1 MELKEY
7 QAQTLAALRRFFEEA
22 RVAGPK
28 NAYESIT
35 REPEQAERLGRYAG
49 AYTPLARLPE
59 VPYVCLRLPTGGGKT
74 ILAAHAVAVAR
85 DAWIEK
91 DHPLVLWLAPSN
103 TIRIQTVQALKS
115 PRHPY
120 RQALDESFSG
130 RVRVFDVP
138 DFTQLRPHDLRDH
151 CCIVVGTIQTLRV
164 TNTEGRKAYAHN
176 EHLEPHFA
184 GVPEAAA
191 PGLERRADGGV
202 KLSFANLLHLHR
214 PLMIVD
220 EAHNAVTGLT
230 REMQARVNP
239 CAIVEFTATP
249 RDRKGRLLNNIL
261 HSVSAREL
269 KAEAMIKLPILLSE
283 HDTWQGAVSGAVAAR
298 ASLAK
303 SARDDP
309 DYIRPLV
316 LFQAQPK
323 NREVTVDALKRRLTE
338 LEGIAPERI
347 AVATG
352 DQRELD
358 GIDLFDRACGIEY
371 VITIEALKEGWDCS
385 FAYVFCSVARI
396 RSAVD
401 VEQLLG
407 RVLRMPYASRR
418 RLPDLNRAY
427 AFVSEPSFG
436 ASAQALADKLVAM
449 GFEED
454 EARESIEPVQLDVD
468 GSGTLFD
475 SPHEETAP
483 PFRYVFDSTPG
494 LVSALREWERERDG
508 VAVHEIGEGAVEL
521 TVAGRVGRDLEEAI
535 LGAVPEPDR
544 MEFAKAVAEH
554 RINLRDL
561 PASPAEPVDEI
572 EAPRLMSVVQG
583 KLELAD
589 TDLFME
595 RHDWSLLD
603 HSPRMDEHEF
613 AIRETARSFEIDLD
627 GHRIAYQFAS
637 EEEQLALDV
646 EVEGWTPE
654 ALVRWLDRQVR
665 QPDVRQGEL
674 IRWLR
679 DLVGHLIDARGMH
692 VSALMRGKFLLAR
705 KVRDRIED
713 VRRKEREAVYQRRL
727 FAPEA
732 RVEVSFDH
740 AFAFRPGMYRDQR
753 RYRGRWR
760 PRRHFPGADRVPAF
774 DGAEDGE
781 ELRCAQAIDRLPGL
795 RYWIRNVARHPASF
809 WLPTAAGRFYP
820 DFVALLDDGRL
831 LVVEYKGAHLA
842 DGADTAEKRAV
853 GALWERESGGR
864 CLFLM
869 AEKEVEGMDVRR
881 QLTGKIGFR
890 YGFGRA

>member
-7 QAQTLAALRRFFEEA
+7 QAQTLAVLRRFFEEA
-22 RVAGPK
+22 RLAGPK
-28 NAYESIT
+28 NAYEAIT
-35 REPEQAERLGRYAG
+35 RDPDQAARLGRYAAS

-74 ILAAHAVAVAR
+74 ILAARAVAVAR

-91 DHPLVLWLAPSN
+91 DHPLVLWLVPSN
-103 TIRIQTVQALKS
+103 TIRVQTVQALKN

-120 RQALDESFSG
+120 RQALDDSFSG
-130 RVRVFDVP
+130 RVRVFDIT
-138 DFTQLRPHDLRDH
+138 DFTQLHPHDLRDR
-151 CCIVVGTIQTLRV
+151 CCVVVGTIQTLRV
-164 TNTEGRKAYAHN
+164 KNREGRKVYAHN
-176 EHLEPHFA
+176 ENLEPHFR
-184 GVPEAAA
+184 GVPEAA
-191 PGLERRADGGV
+191 PGLERLPDGGAR
-202 KLSFANLLHLHR
+202 LSFANLLHFHR

-249 RDRKGRLLNNIL
+249 RDRKGRRLNNIL

-298 ASLAK
+298 ASLAER
-303 SARDDP
+303 ARDDP

-316 LFQAQPK
+316 LFQARPRNQ
-323 NREVTVDALKRRLTE
+323 EVTVDALKAHLTAV
-338 LEGIAPERI
+338 EGVAPERI

-352 DQRELD
+352 DQRDLD
-358 GIDLFDRACGIEY
+358 GIDLFDRACRIEY

-407 RVLRMPYASRR
+407 RVLRMPYAARR

-427 AFVSEPSFG
+427 AFVSEPTFG

-454 EARESIEPVQLDVD
+454 EAHQSIEPAQMDLDE
-468 GSGTLFD
+468 SGGVVVRR
-475 SPHEETAP
+475 EEGAP
-483 PFRYVFDSTPG
+483 AFRYAFAPNPG
-494 LVSALREWERERDG
+494 LASALRGLGSGYGPGRGG
-508 VAVHEIGEGAVEL
+508 VTVYETDDGAVEVS
-521 TVAGRVGRDLEEAI
+521 VAGRVDAALEEAI
-535 LGAVPEPDR
+535 LEAAPEAER
-544 MEFAKAVAEH
+544 MGFAEAVAEH
-554 RINLRDL
+554 RTNLKDR
-561 PASPAEPVDEI
+561 PPSPAERGE
-572 EAPRLMSVVQG
+572 ELAAPRLMAAVQG
-583 KLELAD
+583 ELELAD

-603 HSPRMDEHEF
+603 HSPRMDEREF

-627 GHRIAYQFAS
+627 GHRVAYQFAS
-637 EEEQLALDV
+637 EEEQLALNV

-654 ALVRWLDRQVR
+654 ALVLWLDRQVR

-679 DLVGHLIDARGMH
+679 DLVGHLVDARGIH

-705 KVRDRIED
+705 KVRDRIEA
-713 VRRKEREAVYQRRL
+713 VRRNEREAVYQRWL

-732 RVEVSFDH
+732 RVEVSFEH
-740 AFAFRPGMYRDQR
+740 VFAFREDAYRDQR

-760 PRRHFPGADRVPAF
+760 PRKHFLGADRVPAF
-774 DGAEDGE
+774 DGADDGE
-781 ELRCAQAIDRLPGL
+781 EVRCAQALDRLPGL
-795 RYWIRNVARHPASF
+795 RYWVRNVARHPASF

-820 DFVALLDDGRL
+820 DFAARLDDGRL

-842 DGADTAEKRAV
+842 AGPDTDEKRTV

-869 AEKEVEGMDVRR
+869 AEKTVAGKDVRA
-881 QLTGKIGFR
+881 QLTEKVG
-890 YGFGRA
+890 A

>member
-74 ILAAHAVAVAR
+74 ILAAHAVAIAR

-91 DHPLVLWLAPSN
+91 DHPLVLWLVPSN
-103 TIRIQTVQALKS
+103 TIRIQTVQALKN

-130 RVRVFDVP
+130 RVRVFDVS

-151 CCIVVGTIQTLRV
+151 CCVVVGTIQTLRV

-184 GVPEAAA
+184 GIPEAAA
-191 PGLERRADGGV
+191 PGLERLADGGV

-323 NREVTVDALKRRLTE
+323 NQEVTVDALKKHLTE

-454 EARESIEPVQLDVD
+454 EARESIEPVQLDIG

-475 SPHEETAP
+475 DPHEEAAP
-483 PFRYVFDSTPG
+483 SFRHVFDSNPG
-494 LVSALREWERERDG
+494 LVSALREWERDG
-508 VAVHEIGEGAVEL
+508 VAVHEIDEGAVEL
-521 TVAGRVGRDLEEAI
+521 TVAGRVDRDLEEAI

-544 MEFAKAVAEH
+544 MEFATAVAEY

-561 PASPAEPVDEI
+561 PPPPAERGEALA
-572 EAPRLMSVVQG
+572 APRLMAAVQG
-583 KLELAD
+583 ELELAD

-595 RHDWSLLD
+595 HHDWSLLD

-637 EEEQLALDV
+637 EEEQLALNV

-654 ALVRWLDRQVR
+654 ALVLWLDRQVR

-679 DLVGHLIDARGMH
+679 DLVGHLVDARGMH

-732 RVEVSFDH
+732 RVGVSFDH

-760 PRRHFPGADRVPAF
+760 PRKHFLGADRVPAF
-774 DGAEDGE
+774 DGVEDGE
-781 ELRCAQAIDRLPGL
+781 ELRCAQAIDSLPGI

-809 WLPTAAGRFYP
+809 WLPTAADRFYP

-842 DGADTAEKRAV
+842 AGPETAEKRTV

-869 AEKEVEGMDVRR
+869 AEREVEGMDVRR
-881 QLTGKIGFR
+881 QLMGKIG
-890 YGFGRA
+890 A